1 MNIRPTQPPLHAD
14 ITSSH
19 SHTSNQNLDS
29 PAHTKPNELNTAK
42 LAKLL
47 WLIAGELAK
56 APSTRSDQ
64 TDT

>member
-1 MNIRPTQPPLHAD
+1 MNIRPPHPSLHAD
-14 ITSSH
+14 IINNH
-19 SHTSNQNLDS
+19 S
-29 PAHTKPNELNTAK
+29 PASSQDFSPANTKSNELNSAQ